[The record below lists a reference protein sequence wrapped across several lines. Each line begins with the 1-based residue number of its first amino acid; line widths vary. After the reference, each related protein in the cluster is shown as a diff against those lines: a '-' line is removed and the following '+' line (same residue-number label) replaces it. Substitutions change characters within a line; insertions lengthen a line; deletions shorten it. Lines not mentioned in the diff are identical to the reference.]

1 MKKCNCS
8 SMQNDIVDAL
18 YDDIYNYNWSEI
30 IDNEG

>member
-1 MKKCNCS
+1 
-8 SMQNDIVDAL
+8 MQNDIVDAL